1 MNSPI
6 ATLLAFVTLLL
17 WSSVAFLGAR
27 LSHVPPFFLVGV
39 ALSIGG
45 LIVTFR
51 IRTWLGP
58 LRALLEDLVGRRPQ
72 VDSHSKRVR
81 RKSLLRVTLK
91 TLLVGVGGI
100 FGYHF
105 LLFTALQIAS
115 PVEANLLNY
124 LWPLLIVLL
133 SPLFLT
139 GYRLAWHHYSGASL
153 GLIGTG
159 IIVAAKGLNLDVENL
174 NGYLCAIGAA
184 FTWAIY
190 SLLTKRLPSFPTAAV
205 GGFCLISGG
214 LSLAFHYLVPT
225 AQRVAISLS
234 GWDWVSLIYLGVG
247 PMGLAFYTWDAA
259 LKRGDP
265 RIIGSLAYL
274 TPLMSTLLLVLL
286 GGRTLTLRATLAMIL
301 IVSGAAVGALDLLRP
316 KREAGY
322 QNGELE
328 NGT

>member
-1 MNSPI
+1 MPPT
-6 ATLLAFVTLLL
+6 ATVLAFVTLLL
-17 WSSVAFLGAR
+17 WSSLAFLGAR

-45 LIVTFR
+45 LIVVFR

-58 LRALLEDLVGRRPQ
+58 LRALFENLIGGRSISINRN
-72 VDSHSKRVR
+72 R
-81 RKSLLRVTLK
+81 LLGDTLK
-91 TLLVGVGGI
+91 TVLVGVGGI

-105 LLFTALQIAS
+105 LLFTALQNAS

-133 SPLFLT
+133 SPLFLS
-139 GYRLAWHHYSGASL
+139 GYRLAWHHFVGALL
-153 GLIGTG
+153 GLVGTG
-159 IIVAAKGLNLDVENL
+159 IIIAGKGLDLDVENL
-174 NGYLCAIGAA
+174 DGYLYAIGAA

-190 SLLTKRLPSFPTAAV
+190 SLLTKRLPAFPTVAV

-214 LSLAFHYLVPT
+214 LSLAFHYLMPSTQHV
-225 AQRVAISLS
+225 VFSLS
-234 GWDWVSLIYLGVG
+234 ARDWVSLILLGVG

-286 GGRTLTLRATLAMIL
+286 GGRTLTLRATLAMLL
-301 IVSGAAVGALDLLRP
+301 IVSGAAVGALDLLRS
-316 KREAGY
+316 KMATGDR
-322 QNGELE
+322 NGELE